1 MKKKFSEVLIE
12 RYKLVDVV
20 NKLTTENLSST
31 ETANVLYNLA
41 LKIHKDIMGKDDFYP
56 TPGTAFID
64 KAYSPPKLLISEKT
78 EELSSN
84 YTGDCVAF
92 YCRDNG
98 IGEFP
103 RWLESVRN
111 GSIEVIFCP
120 KKGKISSNEEYLT
133 FWKKDL

>member
-12 RYKLVDVV
+12 RYKLTDVA
-20 NKLTTENLSST
+20 NKLLDKNLSSN
-31 ETANVLYNLA
+31 ETANVLYELA
-41 LKIHKDIMGKDDFYP
+41 LKIHKDIMEKDEFYP
-56 TPGTAFID
+56 KAGTAFVD
-64 KAYSPPKLLISEKT
+64 KGYDPPKLLISESS
-78 EELSSN
+78 EELISN
-84 YTGDCVAF
+84 YSGDCVAF

-120 KKGKISSNEEYLT
+120 KKGKIFSNEEYLK
-133 FWKKDL
+133 FWNKL